1 MARSPKDKT
10 PMPVMLD
17 TLATN
22 LKFGLSA
29 KKAELEC
36 DTCHVYNNKD
46 EWVRVRIDDESQTMT
61 VWGRKPAVV
70 DDEEAKIEG
79 SVMGFFNIKE
89 EGHALHLARK
99 YFFKAEYNGQYEP
112 MQTRL
117 EKLAKDMSV
126 ELGACVL
133 NGKNHCHIYT
143 KDAFIDI
150 QLDFHPFNTR
160 GYTIRVT
167 GLISKLEDSEARIAN
182 IVDGKLMEFHNID
195 KDEDALRL
203 AKKYFLK
210 CGYESDGSE

>member
-1 MARSPKDKT
+1 MARFPKDKT
-10 PMPVMLD
+10 PMPVMLN
-17 TLATN
+17 TLATY

-29 KKAELEC
+29 EKAEIDI
-36 DTCHVYNNKD
+36 DTCHVYNNND
-46 EWVRVRIDDESQTMT
+46 EWVRVRIEKTSQTMT
-61 VWGRKPAVV
+61 VWGPKPAIV
-70 DDEEAKIEG
+70 DEAAKIQG
-79 SVMGFFNIKE
+79 SVMGFFNIEE

-99 YFFKAEYNGQYEP
+99 HFFKAEYNGQYEP

-133 NGKNHCHIYT
+133 NGKNHCRVFT
-143 KDAFIDI
+143 KDAFIKI
-150 QLDFHPFNTR
+150 RLDFHPFNTR

-167 GLISKLEDSEARIAN
+167 GPKSELQDIEAKIAN
-182 IVDGKLMEFHNID
+182 IVDGGFMEFHNID

-203 AKKYFLK
+203 AKKYFFK